1 MKKLISN
8 YFKPWYE
15 KWEETMQ
22 TFPENKWFL
31 QHDYI
36 IKANEILMLDQ
47 EPLNLQGGYLRGAG
61 GFILKDD
68 VNWGS
73 QIYQSCWIG

>member
-31 QHDYI
+31 QHDYM

-47 EPLNLQGGYLRGAG
+47 EPLNVLLEAVSIDKTVKLPKWTGNL
-61 GFILKDD
+61 F
-68 VNWGS
+68 
-73 QIYQSCWIG
+73 